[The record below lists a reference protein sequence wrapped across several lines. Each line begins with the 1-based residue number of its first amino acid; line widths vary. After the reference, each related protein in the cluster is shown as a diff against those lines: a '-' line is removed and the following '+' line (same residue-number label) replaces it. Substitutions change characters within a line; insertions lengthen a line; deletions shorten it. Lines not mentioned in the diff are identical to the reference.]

1 MVNRER
7 YERAEVFLPENAESL
22 VLNEEFDVHWIG
34 ENDRFWYRREQP
46 TGTEFVRVDPEQDE
60 QAPAF
65 DHKQLADALAAET
78 GESYDPEALPFDS
91 FEYIEDESAVQFEA
105 VGARYKCD
113 LSTYDCEEITADEES
128 DPGTSP
134 DGRWVAYTDDHD
146 LYVRDTANRE
156 VIQLT
161 ADGKEHYSYA
171 TPLLSPVEMV
181 EEGTEDIDQPVEVTW
196 SSDSKRL
203 MTYRLDQ
210 RSANRFALVQST
222 PEDRLRPRH
231 FTYAYPLPGE
241 VGLPMVEP
249 IVFDLEQRTRTDLDI
264 DPIPVRYYGG
274 EPLFE
279 WNDDG
284 DRLHYLH
291 WPRGYDSV
299 TFLEINP
306 TTGESRT
313 VIDEQSDTVVDPH
326 VSGAHVVDGGAEVV
340 WTSERS
346 GYHHLYLV
354 DGASGEI
361 TNQITD
367 GEWVVRNVVRIDA
380 NAREIYFT
388 ASGREAGR
396 DPYFRHLYRVNFDG
410 SDLVLLTPE
419 PADHE
424 VEMSPS
430 GEFVVDTYSRP
441 DKPPVTV
448 LRSAI
453 DGCVRIELEEADV
466 KQLLDTG
473 WKYPEPFEAVAADG
487 ETDVYGLLWR
497 PSDFESDEN
506 YPVIEQ
512 IYTGPHDF
520 HVPKT
525 FAAYRSTAQSIAE
538 LGFVV
543 VMVDGRGT
551 GRRSKAFRDY
561 SYENLSR
568 KGIEDHKAAIQQIA
582 EKYSYLDLSRVGIY
596 GHSAGGYDST
606 HALFEHPEFY
616 HVAVSSG
623 GNHDHRLDKASWNE
637 LWMGYPVDDHYS
649 EQSNCTIADRLEGEL
664 LLVHGE
670 LDQNVH
676 PASTRRLV
684 DALIA
689 ANKDFDML
697 TIPNRHHDLSGDPYF
712 VRTRW
717 DYFVDHLQDGTS
729 PEEYD
734 IDSYR

>member
-1 MVNRER
+1 MVDSER
-7 YERAEVFLPENAESL
+7 YERAEAFLPENAESL
-22 VLNEEFDVHWIG
+22 VLNEEFDAHWIA
-34 ENDRFWYRREQP
+34 ESDRFWYRREQP

-65 DHKQLADALAAET
+65 DHRQLADALAAET

-91 FEYIEDESAVQFEA
+91 FEYIEDESTVQFEA
-105 VGARYKCD
+105 VGARYECD

-134 DGRWVAYTDDHD
+134 DGRWVAYTDDYD
-146 LYVRDTANRE
+146 LYVRDTTDRE

-161 ADGKEHYSYA
+161 ADGKEHYGYA

-196 SSDSKRL
+196 SPDSKRL

-241 VGLPMVEP
+241 VGLPVVEP
-249 IVFDLEQRTRTDLDI
+249 VVFDLEQRTRTDLDV

-299 TFLEINP
+299 AFLEINP

-313 VIDEQSDTVVDPH
+313 VIGEQSDTVVDPH
-326 VSGAHVVDGGAEVV
+326 VSGAHVVDGGAEFV

-361 TNQITD
+361 TNQITE

-388 ASGREAGR
+388 ASGREADR

-410 SDLVLLTPE
+410 SDLILLTPE

-424 VEMSPS
+424 IEMSPS

-441 DKPPVTV
+441 DKPSVTV
-448 LRSAI
+448 LRSAT
-453 DGCVRIELEEADV
+453 DGCVRLELEEADV

-473 WKYPEPFEAVAADG
+473 WKSPEPFEAVAADG
-487 ETDVYGLLWR
+487 ATDVYGLLWR
-497 PSDFESDEN
+497 PSDFEPDEN

-568 KGIEDHKAAIQQIA
+568 KSIEDHKAAIRQIA

-606 HALFEHPEFY
+606 HALLEHPEFY

-697 TIPNRHHDLSGDPYF
+697 TIPNRHHDLNGDPYF